1 MRESRGS
8 DLLWY
13 NYIMPLDSLKDFLIA
28 CVGASASFIGLL
40 FVALSVVLTKNDGNT
55 ELKFKDR
62 RLAETSFTALADIFF
77 VSLSAL
83 ISTSNIG
90 IISLVAAFF
99 GILNVR
105 RLFVRLNEIR
115 KIEKRPDWIN
125 NLYWIVASIGIY
137 VIQIIY
143 AIKILLNPNNISNY
157 SAMMGIFI
165 ALFGIALV
173 RTWELT
179 GIRSN

>member
-1 MRESRGS
+1 
-8 DLLWY
+8 
-13 NYIMPLDSLKDFLIA
+13 MPLDSLKDFLIA

-40 FVALSVVLTKNDGNT
+40 FVALSVVLTRNEGNA
-55 ELKFKDR
+55 ELRFKDR

-77 VSLSAL
+77 VSISAL
-83 ISTSNIG
+83 ISITNIG
-90 IISLVAAFF
+90 IISLIAAFF

-105 RLFVRLNEIR
+105 RLFFRLGEI
-115 KIEKRPDWIN
+115 KKFEKQTDWKN
-125 NLYWIVASIGIY
+125 NIYWIVASTGIY
-137 VIQIIY
+137 IVQAIY
-143 AIKILLNPNNISNY
+143 AIKILINPNNSSNY

-179 GIRSN
+179 GIRSK